1 MQSIEGRVRAELA
14 AKLLAL
20 GTNIAPPMV
29 AGTIA
34 LCAAELPPFDEALV
48 QRDIAYGPDARHR
61 LDLFGSAPGGDP
73 RPVFIYIHGGGFVMG
88 DKGGPADPFYNN
100 IGAWAARQ
108 GWLGVTATYRLAP
121 ASRWP
126 SGIADMAL
134 LVEWLGAH
142 AAAHGGDPRAIF
154 LAGQSAGAAH
164 VASYVGGPRAAE
176 AERLLAGAVMLSGL
190 YDVAAAE
197 RNHFQAAYYGED
209 PAAFAAQSSIDGL
222 LGTSLPCLYAVAE
235 HDPLDFQRQA
245 ALLVSRHVE
254 AKGVWPDIHRLAG
267 HNHLSPAQL
276 IGSGMGPEALI
287 ADFVARAGR

>member
-1 MQSIEGRVRAELA
+1 MQSVEGRVRADLA

-20 GTNIAPPMV
+20 GADISPPMV

-34 LCAAELPPFDEALV
+34 LCAAELPQFDEAIAT
-48 QRDIAYGPDARHR
+48 RDLAYGPDARHR
-61 LDLFGSAPGGDP
+61 LDLFGSTPGGAA
-73 RPVFIYIHGGGFVMG
+73 RPIFVYIHGGGFVMG
-88 DKGGPADPFYNN
+88 DKGGPADPFYNT

-121 ASRWP
+121 AHRWP
-126 SGIADMAL
+126 SGVEDMAL
-134 LVEWLGAH
+134 LVQWL
-142 AAAHGGDPRAIF
+142 AANAAQHGGDPRAIF
-154 LAGQSAGAAH
+154 LCGQSAGAAH
-164 VASYVGGPRAAE
+164 VASYVGGPRADEAAE
-176 AERLLAGAVMLSGL
+176 MLAGAVLLSGI

-209 PAAFAAQSSIDGL
+209 SAAFAGQSSIDGL
-222 LGTSLPCLYAVAE
+222 VRTALPCLYAVAE

-254 AKGVWPDIHRLAG
+254 ARGVWPEIHRLAG

-276 IGSGMGPEALI
+276 IGSGMGPEGLVG
-287 ADFVARAGR
+287 DFVGRVLG